1 MDLKTML
8 NMLAVFQTAAAL
20 GMLVANRKQVSYR
33 GFGLWTLAFFL
44 MALGIT
50 LISQRGQ
57 ITPFLSIL
65 VANAMILGAIAVFH
79 QGTHLFFKLPGRSPL
94 YFDALVMAATLIALL
109 PLVPTP
115 PGVALTS
122 RTLAIASG
130 MFLLC
135 VHAGVRPLL
144 HKRTSFGLWL
154 HSIGLILLALYNLY
168 RLVFALHADSGLYDE
183 QLLWKSNMVWGA
195 TVTIMVLVGC
205 LMLVNEVT
213 LDKLQRRMAEI
224 DDLNRNLETRVAE
237 ATALRIAQ
245 QDLLLRQ
252 SRQAAMGEMLG
263 TIAHQWRQPLSTI
276 GLIVQSLRKAFDN
289 QRLDAAFMAKA
300 DADARRQI
308 EIMSDT
314 IDTFRAF
321 LKPDKQKIAFSPAR
335 VAREAIAF
343 QERQLAASHIQV
355 QMDITA
361 EPPSVMGNPN
371 EFKQAL
377 INLIVNAREA
387 IKTRAASGWS
397 GVGRIE
403 VTLTSDHGRVIL
415 RVADNGGGFQPGHLP
430 SLFDPYF
437 TTKEAQ
443 GGTGLGLYISRLI
456 IEDGMNGRIEARNE
470 ADGALFLIELAES
483 PHG

>member
-1 MDLKTML
+1 ML

-44 MALGIT
+44 MAFGIT

-57 ITPFLSIL
+57 IAPFLSIL

-79 QGTHLFFKLPGRSPL
+79 QGTHLFFRLPGRSPL
-94 YFDALVMAATLIALL
+94 YVDSLVIAVSLIALL

-122 RTLAIASG
+122 RTLALASG
-130 MFLLC
+130 LFLLC
-135 VHAGVRPLL
+135 VHAGVRPLI
-144 HKRTSFGLWL
+144 HTRSSFGLWL
-154 HSIGLILLALYNLY
+154 LSIGLLLLALFNLS
-168 RLVFALHADSGLYDE
+168 RLAFALRAGTGLYDE
-183 QLLWKSNMVWGA
+183 HVLWQSNMVWGA
-195 TVTIMVLVGC
+195 TVTIMILVGC
-205 LMLVNEVT
+205 LMLVHEVT

-245 QDLLLRQ
+245 QDLLVRQ

-289 QRLDAAFMAKA
+289 QRLDAVFMAKA
-300 DADARRQI
+300 DTDARRQI

-321 LKPDKQKIAFSPAR
+321 LKPDKQKLAFSPAR
-335 VAREAIAF
+335 VLREAIAF
-343 QERQLAASHIQV
+343 LERQLAASRIHIET
-355 QMDITA
+355 DISPEALT
-361 EPPSVMGNPN
+361 VMGNPN

-387 IKTRAASGWS
+387 IRSRVARGWP
-397 GVGRIE
+397 GVGRIK
-403 VTLTSDHGRVIL
+403 VTLTEDQGLVIV
-415 RVADNGGGFQPGHLP
+415 RVADNGGGFAPEHLP
-430 SLFDPYF
+430 ALFDPYF
-437 TTKEAQ
+437 TTKEGE

-456 IEDGMNGRIEARNE
+456 VEDGMNGRIEARNE
-470 ADGALFLIELAES
+470 GEGAAFTITLGACR
-483 PHG
+483 HG

>member
-1 MDLKTML
+1 ML

-20 GMLVANRKQVSYR
+20 GMLVANQKQISYR

-44 MALGIT
+44 MAFGMT
-50 LISQRGQ
+50 LVSQRGN
-57 ITPFLSIL
+57 IAPFLSIL
-65 VANAMILGAIAVFH
+65 VANAMVLGAIAVFH
-79 QGTHLFFKLPGRSPL
+79 QGTHLFLKLPGRSPL
-94 YFDALVMAATLIALL
+94 WIDLVVIALVLLAIL
-109 PLVPTP
+109 PLQPTP
-115 PGVALTS
+115 PGVALTP
-122 RTLAIASG
+122 RTLALTSG
-130 MFLLC
+130 MFILC
-135 VHAGVRPLL
+135 VHAGVRPLI
-144 HKRTSFGLWL
+144 HRRSSFGLWMF
-154 HSIGLILLALYNLY
+154 SSGLVFLALLNLS
-168 RLVFALHADSGLYDE
+168 RLAFALQADTPLYDE
-183 QLLWKSNMVWGA
+183 QSLWKSNMVWGA
-195 TVTIMVLVGC
+195 TVTIMILVGC
-205 LMLVNEVT
+205 LMLVHEVT
-213 LDKLQRRMAEI
+213 LEKLQRRMAEI

-237 ATALRIAQ
+237 ATALRITQ
-245 QDLLLRQ
+245 QDMLVRQ

-321 LKPDKQKIAFSPAR
+321 LKPDKQKAAFFPAR
-335 VAREAIAF
+335 VLREAIAF
-343 QERQLAASHIQV
+343 LERQLAASQIQV
-355 QMDITA
+355 QTDIAPGELT
-361 EPPSVMGNPN
+361 VMGNPN

-387 IKTRAASGWS
+387 IQARAARGWP
-397 GVGRIE
+397 GAGWIQ
-403 VTLTSDHGRVIL
+403 VTLGSDQGQVIVRV
-415 RVADNGGGFQPGHLP
+415 VDNGGGFAPEDRP

-456 IEDGMNGRIEARNE
+456 IEDGMNGRIEARNAGEGAEFIIHLE
-470 ADGALFLIELAES
+470 ACR
-483 PHG
+483 HG